1 MDPVRT
7 PSSLEAT
14 GASEN
19 EVQVMIPVSDEEL
32 VAPTMAGFGTPE
44 VPLDGSRFE
53 AYRFPAPTCPEYAEA
68 VAPRPVPS
76 ANNMTTAELANA
88 MEVLSLLNQSGRL
101 QQMVQQVEH
110 HEGSFTNAPQT
121 HESGTTSSSTN
132 PFHSV
137 PWRSNVTY
145 ATMPQPPIRGEPIV
159 HGVPTGVPEPKFFSK
174 PQAPKGTHVF
184 EASPSSEESTFLLST
199 LQQLKGRLENL
210 ENRTSANLTTNPCV
224 PYHPSP
230 LTRVC
235 TGLARVPPGVKS
247 PFVPRTK
254 APKPVACFTTTYEVY
269 TLDQALALGLGPLA
283 PMALL
288 PDPTQPV
295 PHTGRG
301 TKAFFKPQTETKLPK
316 FSGRDLDVY
325 AEDFLRFLRSTGQ
338 EDLNERA
345 KADLVINGCDN
356 KDVKEVVSGALKK
369 SVSWVRFL
377 ITLQK
382 LYPTYV
388 TDLELIQ
395 EIERIPR
402 LKEYPTTADIA
413 QYVQR
418 FTTLTDQLATS
429 YYDDSKA
436 LLHLLPRVPPKTMDE
451 IRATPERLSR
461 IHTFNSLVDLLYELA
476 LQRKSDATLKNLHS
490 MAQLKW
496 LDGNTNADSN
506 APMNQEE
513 AFAHSLCEECF
524 VSFQQARGQGNGNR
538 GGGGRGRGKGGRG
551 KGQGQ
556 GQWYWRR
563 EVEEDNSTAPKFFA
577 TVFCPN
583 CGTKHN
589 VRDKAWQDSLDA
601 RKEEQKQTKK
611 GQGKGEKDQAKGGE
625 KGSGGKANGGK
636 ANEGK
641 GGKGKDDD
649 KGKPEEK
656 KRLEELT
663 EGEREKKRKRVFKL
677 ERQAKNLKDFLARQ
691 TPGEA

>member
-1 MDPVRT
+1 M
-7 PSSLEAT
+7 
-14 GASEN
+14 
-19 EVQVMIPVSDEEL
+19 
-32 VAPTMAGFGTPE
+32 
-44 VPLDGSRFE
+44 
-53 AYRFPAPTCPEYAEA
+53 
-68 VAPRPVPS
+68 
-76 ANNMTTAELANA
+76 
-88 MEVLSLLNQSGRL
+88 
-101 QQMVQQVEH
+101 
-110 HEGSFTNAPQT
+110 
-121 HESGTTSSSTN
+121 
-132 PFHSV
+132 
-137 PWRSNVTY
+137 
-145 ATMPQPPIRGEPIV
+145 
-159 HGVPTGVPEPKFFSK
+159 
-174 PQAPKGTHVF
+174 
-184 EASPSSEESTFLLST
+184 
-199 LQQLKGRLENL
+199 
-210 ENRTSANLTTNPCV
+210 
-224 PYHPSP
+224 
-230 LTRVC
+230 C
-235 TGLARVPPGVKS
+235 TGLAGVPPGVKS

-254 APKPVACFTTTYEVY
+254 APKPVACFTTTYEIY
-269 TLDQALALGLGPLA
+269 TLDQALALGLRPLA

-301 TKAFFKPQTETKLPK
+301 TKAFFRPQNETKLPK

-356 KDVKEVVSGALKK
+356 KDVKELVSGALKK
-369 SVSWVRFL
+369 SDSWVRFL
-377 ITLQK
+377 ITLEK

-388 TDLELIQ
+388 TNLELIQ

-413 QYVQR
+413 QYVQK
-418 FTTLTDQLATS
+418 FTTLTDRLATS

-496 LDGNTNADSN
+496 LDGNANANANADKD
-506 APMNQEE
+506 QEE

-524 VSFQQARGQGNGNR
+524 VAFQQARGQGQGNSNR
-538 GGGGRGRGKGGRG
+538 GGGGRGRGGGGRG

-563 EVEEDNSTAPKFFA
+563 QVEEDNSQTPKFLA

-589 VRDKAWQDSLDA
+589 VRDKAWQESLDA
-601 RKEEQKQTKK
+601 RKEHQKNTKK
-611 GQGKGEKDQAKGGE
+611 GQGKGGKDQAKGGSKGEE

-641 GGKGKDDD
+641 GGKGKGDDR
-649 KGKPEEK
+649 KSPEK
-656 KRLEELT
+656 KRLEELS
-663 EGEREKKRKRVFKL
+663 EGEREKKRKRFLKL
-677 ERQAKNLKDFLARQ
+677 ERQAKNLKDFLAGETQ
-691 TPGEA
+691 GEA